1 MARLLVF
8 VPTYN
13 ERESISRLIDEIATA
28 VPSADILIVD
38 DNSPDGTW
46 EIFQETRKSLREL
59 NAVRRPRKL
68 GIGSAHKYAMI
79 YAMREGYD
87 VLATLDADFS
97 HPPSA
102 LPSLIALSGPNT
114 FVIGSRY
121 CSGGTSDYRG
131 YRAWVSDLG
140 NFAARIL
147 LWLPIREVTTSF
159 RVFDVE
165 SLRRLPLHQLK
176 SSGYSF
182 PLEVVYLLHRA
193 GVRLREVPIHFED
206 RHRGQ
211 SKIPRL
217 QLLSSGLDL
226 ARLALNRL
234 RPLDLSPDFQ
244 PEDACPVCGDRVLAL
259 TDPVGPGHSKRR
271 YRCLNCGLDGIEID

>member
-13 ERESISRLIDEIATA
+13 ERETISRLIDEIATA

-46 EIFQETRKSLREL
+46 EILQETRKSLRQL

-131 YRAWVSDLG
+131 YRAWFRRPSSRSIQ
-140 NFAARIL
+140 NPAAAASIQR
-147 LWLPIREVTTSF
+147 PRSH
-159 RVFDVE
+159 
-165 SLRRLPLHQLK
+165 PLSTEPTK
-176 SSGYSF
+176 AS
-182 PLEVVYLLHRA
+182 
-193 GVRLREVPIHFED
+193 
-206 RHRGQ
+206 
-211 SKIPRL
+211 
-217 QLLSSGLDL
+217 
-226 ARLALNRL
+226 
-234 RPLDLSPDFQ
+234 
-244 PEDACPVCGDRVLAL
+244 
-259 TDPVGPGHSKRR
+259 
-271 YRCLNCGLDGIEID
+271 